1 MPARRRP
8 APLSLN
14 KGAKQAED
22 HRGQKPSSDESE
34 GSVGGGCPSPF
45 SSVESLS
52 ESASED
58 RDDQELANEAPA
70 PGETDEALPHDSPKI
85 KLQTSDGVILEVPI
99 AVLNV
104 SATIRDILRSLP
116 LGAEGEVVP
125 LPKVHSGVLAKVLE
139 WARHHWKDKEPE
151 TPEQRAER
159 NRWMGPTIAV
169 KFYDVVSEWD
179 ERFLSVDE
187 PTLVA
192 IMYAANYLNI
202 KALLDTACTF
212 VAHHIRGRSP
222 AEMRKIL
229 NITSDFT
236 PAEEARLRIEN
247 AYCEM

>member
-1 MPARRRP
+1 MGCNST
-8 APLSLN
+8 PLHLFL
-14 KGAKQAED
+14 KMDGMLFTYMK
-22 HRGQKPSSDESE
+22 R
-34 GSVGGGCPSPF
+34 
-45 SSVESLS
+45 
-52 ESASED
+52 
-58 RDDQELANEAPA
+58 QELPR
-70 PGETDEALPHDSPKI
+70 DSPKI
-85 KLQTSDGVILEVPI
+85 RLQSSDGVFLEVPL

-125 LPKVHSGVLAKVLE
+125 LPKVHSSVLAKVLE

-151 TPEQRAER
+151 TREQRAER

-179 ERFLSVDE
+179 ERFLSSVDE
-187 PTLVA
+187 RMLVA
-192 IMYAANYLNI
+192 IMNAANYLNI

-212 VAHHIRGRSP
+212 VAHHLRGKST

-229 NITSDFT
+229 NINSDFT

-247 AYCEM
+247 AFCEM